1 MEKMDGKT
9 MDIVAENVGKLKKMF
24 PEAFTEDGSYG
35 TTKDTKIDFEVLKE
49 LLGEYVNDKDERYS
63 FTWNGKSKARMIAQ
77 MPSTGTLRPCK
88 EESVDWDSTQ
98 NIFIEG
104 DNLEVL
110 KLLQKSYHKKVK
122 MIYIDPP
129 YNTGN
134 DFVYKDNFKD
144 NIKNYKEI
152 TGQVDGEGRNLSNNP
167 ETSGR
172 YHTDWLNMMYPR
184 LKLARNLLKD
194 DGVIFISIDD
204 TEVSNLRKI
213 SDEIFGEE
221 NFIAHFIHKNNSSKN
236 QAKLVSVSTEYFYC
250 YTKSKECFKEV
261 EWRLR
266 KKGAEDI
273 ARLYDKLKIEGATLD
288 VIESEIKEMY
298 KRPKYAHLSRWNK
311 VDNIGVFVDADLSR
325 EGGPKDFTIINPE
338 TGEKCLIP
346 NRGWGKSKEELE
358 NLQKNN
364 LIWYGSPDTPP
375 RVKEYINPDDVSV
388 PDNFWYFDN
397 SVDTRWVK
405 NEFGSLVFQNP
416 KPLEMIKSIIEMVG
430 PNENELIV
438 DFFAGS
444 STTAHALFEL
454 VISDKI
460 KRRFLLVQ
468 LPEKLDDTEK
478 MKKDNKDAIQFL
490 QQNNLPVNLA
500 EISKERIRRAAAK
513 IKEENPDYDGDL
525 GFKVFKLD
533 STNIKPWEVD
543 FDMTE
548 RTLEDF
554 ISNIKT
560 DRREEDVLY
569 EILLKYGLDLTLPI
583 DEWIMDNGKLI
594 MKEKSNSQ
602 LSTVNSQLSTVNS
615 QLSTVN
621 SQLSTVNSQLS
632 TVNSQLVY
640 SIGRGALII
649 CLSDDI
655 SLEVVQG
662 IAKLKDKLNPEI
674 MRVVFKDSGFKDD
687 VVKTNAVQ
695 ILKQAGIVD
704 VRSL

>member
-9 MDIVAENVGKLKKMF
+9 MDIVAENVGKLKGLF
-24 PEAFTEDGSYG
+24 PEAFTEG
-35 TTKDTKIDFEVLKE
+35 KIDFEALKE
-49 LLGEYVNDKDERYS
+49 VLGTFVDDRDERYS

-77 MPSTGTLRPCK
+77 TPSTGTLRPCK

-129 YNTGN
+129 YNTGK

-172 YHTDWLNMMYPR
+172 YHTDWLNMIYPR

-194 DGVIFISIDD
+194 DGVIFISID
-204 TEVSNLRKI
+204 EIELSKI
-213 SDEIFGEE
+213 RIICDEIFGEE
-221 NFIAHFIHKNNSSKN
+221 NHIADFVWQN
-236 QAKLVSVSTEYFYC
+236 
-250 YTKSKECFKEV
+250 
-261 EWRLR
+261 
-266 KKGAEDI
+266 KKGGGNDAKYVAVEHEYVVMY
-273 ARLYDKLKIEGATLD
+273 ARDEVSLHNLFEPYKPEYLKRYKEQDEIGKFFWDTFKRKSGKQYYPIFAPDGTILETDDNGNPISWLRSEARFNQDLKDGEVRFVGGDGKWSVHFKQRLPQGKKPRSIFLSDSIWHNAGTTSDGSSGVLD
-288 VIESEIKEMY
+288 LFGK
-298 KRPKYAHLSRWNK
+298 
-311 VDNIGVFVDADLSR
+311 DVFD
-325 EGGPKDFTIINPE
+325 
-338 TGEKCLIP
+338 
-346 NRGWGKSKEELE
+346 
-358 NLQKNN
+358 
-364 LIWYGSPDTPP
+364 
-375 RVKEYINPDDVSV
+375 
-388 PDNFWYFDN
+388 
-397 SVDTRWVK
+397 
-405 NEFGSLVFQNP
+405 NP
-416 KPLEMIKSIIEMVG
+416 KPIKLLQKLIG
-430 PNENELIV
+430 FNLNKDELIL

-444 STTAHALFEL
+444 STTAHAVFLDN
-454 VISDKI
+454 VSNDI
-460 KRRFLLVQ
+460 KRRNFILVQ
-468 LPEKLDDTEK
+468 LPEPISDKTEPSKNALSIGFKSLSKLS
-478 MKKDNKDAIQFL
+478 A
-490 QQNNLPVNLA
+490 
-500 EISKERIRRAAAK
+500 ERIRRAAAK
-513 IKEENPDYDGDL
+513 IKEENPEYNGDL

-543 FDMTE
+543 FDLTE

-554 ISNIKT
+554 ISNIKP

-583 DEWIMDNGKLI
+583 TEHAIAGQKVFD
-594 MKEKSNSQ
+594 
-602 LSTVNSQLSTVNS
+602 
-615 QLSTVN
+615 
-621 SQLSTVNSQLS
+621 
-632 TVNSQLVY
+632 
-640 SIGRGALII
+640 IGMGALII
-649 CLSDDI
+649 CLSDAI
-655 SLEVVQG
+655 SLEVVEG
-662 IAKLKDKLNPEI
+662 IAKLKDELNPEI

>member
-9 MDIVAENVGKLKKMF
+9 MDIVAENVGKLKELF
-24 PEAFTEDGSYG
+24 PEAFTEG
-35 TTKDTKIDFEVLKE
+35 KVDFEALKE
-49 LLGEYVNDKDERYS
+49 VLGTFVDDRDERYS

-77 MPSTGTLRPCK
+77 TPSTGTLRPCK
-88 EESVDWDSTQ
+88 EESVDWDATQ

-129 YNTGN
+129 YNTGK

-194 DGVIFISIDD
+194 DGVIFVSIDD
-204 TEVSNLRKI
+204 GEVANLI
-213 SDEIFGEE
+213 NICNEIFGEE
-221 NFIAHFIHKNNSSKN
+221 NFINQISLNAKVSAGASGGGEDRKLKKNIEYILMYSKSYSHWEPISPVYKET
-236 QAKLVSVSTEYFYC
+236 KLVDYIDQMKKDKKSFK
-250 YTKSKECFKEV
+250 YTNV
-261 EWRLR
+261 LYQLDNVNYY
-266 KKGAEDI
+266 KKIKDGEGNDIDIFNVGSYEIKTIKQIASIEGIDEDQVYKKY
-273 ARLYDKLKIEGATLD
+273 YDKVMTTTNAQTSIRDRVWDATDSENNMYIAEYVPKSGKNKGEKTKLYFMGKQKVLLIWLKDTS
-288 VIESEIKEMY
+288 VIIDREIY
-298 KRPKYAHLSRWNK
+298 KREKIGTYWDGFSWINVTKEGNVKYPNGKKPIALIQQFMK
-311 VDNIGVFVDADLSR
+311 
-325 EGGPKDFTIINPE
+325 
-338 TGEKCLIP
+338 LIP
-346 NRGWGKSKEELE
+346 NNQSMYVL
-358 NLQKNN
+358 
-364 LIWYGSPDTPP
+364 
-375 RVKEYINPDDVSV
+375 
-388 PDNFWYFDN
+388 
-397 SVDTRWVK
+397 
-405 NEFGSLVFQNP
+405 
-416 KPLEMIKSIIEMVG
+416 
-430 PNENELIV
+430 

-444 STTAHALFEL
+444 GSTAHATLQYNQETH
-454 VISDKI
+454 SDI
-460 KRRFLLVQ
+460 HFINIQ
-468 LPEKLDDTEK
+468 LPELIEPNTKE
-478 MKKDNKDAIQFL
+478 NKDYIKYL
-490 QQNNLPVNLA
+490 KEEKISTVVT
-500 EISKERIRRAAAK
+500 EVSKERIRRAATK
-513 IKEENPDYDGDL
+513 IKEDNPDYNGDL
-525 GFKVFKLD
+525 GFKAFKLD

-554 ISNIKT
+554 ISNIKP

-583 DEWIMDNGKLI
+583 SERTIAGK
-594 MKEKSNSQ
+594 K
-602 LSTVNSQLSTVNS
+602 VFD
-615 QLSTVN
+615 
-621 SQLSTVNSQLS
+621 
-632 TVNSQLVY
+632 
-640 SIGRGALII
+640 IGMGALII
-649 CLSDDI
+649 CLADAI
-655 SLEVVQG
+655 SLKVVEG
-662 IAKLKDKLNPEI
+662 MAKLKEELNPEI

>member
-9 MDIVAENVGKLKKMF
+9 MDIVAENVGKLKELF
-24 PEAFTEDGSYG
+24 PEAFTEG
-35 TTKDTKIDFEVLKE
+35 KVDFEAFKEVL
-49 LLGEYVNDKDERYS
+49 GTFVDDRDERYS

-77 MPSTGTLRPCK
+77 TPSTGTLRPCK

-204 TEVSNLRKI
+204 GEVDNLKKI
-213 SDEIFGEE
+213 CSEIFGEE
-221 NFIAHFIHKNNSSKN
+221 NFVGCAGRITKKSNNKGDYWAPNFDYLLTYTKNIEAAESFFGGVNTDAYNLVDTEGERAGEKYQLVRLYMSTIQNRNPEQRFWIECPDGQKVIPPGKTFPPERPSLGDGIWRWTRKKLEAEKEKIVVKSVSSSNLVTEDGSPARWNVFTKTYLQDVIDNSSAKPNSFIEGHIN
-236 QAKLVSVSTEYFYC
+236 QKGSHE
-250 YTKSKECFKEV
+250 
-261 EWRLR
+261 LR
-266 KKGAEDI
+266 A
-273 ARLYDKLKIEGATLD
+273 LKIPFDYSKPSTL
-288 VIESEIKEMY
+288 IGYLMEI
-298 KRPKYAHLSRWNK
+298 SK
-311 VDNIGVFVDADLSR
+311 V
-325 EGGPKDFTIINPE
+325 KD
-338 TGEKCLIP
+338 
-346 NRGWGKSKEELE
+346 
-358 NLQKNN
+358 
-364 LIWYGSPDTPP
+364 
-375 RVKEYINPDDVSV
+375 DD
-388 PDNFWYFDN
+388 
-397 SVDTRWVK
+397 
-405 NEFGSLVFQNP
+405 
-416 KPLEMIKSIIEMVG
+416 
-430 PNENELIV
+430 IV
-438 DFFAGS
+438 LDYFAGS
-444 STTAHALFEL
+444 ATTAHAVMKLNVEDNGNRK
-454 VISDKI
+454 VIM
-460 KRRFLLVQ
+460 VQ
-468 LPEKLDDTEK
+468 LPEATDEK
-478 MKKDNKDAIQFL
+478 SEAYKAGYKTI
-490 QQNNLPVNLA
+490 A
-500 EISKERIRRAAAK
+500 EISKERIRRAATK

-543 FDMTE
+543 FDLTE

-554 ISNIKT
+554 ISNIKP

-594 MKEKSNSQ
+594 MKEKS
-602 LSTVNSQLSTVNS
+602 
-615 QLSTVN
+615 
-621 SQLSTVNSQLS
+621 NSQLS